1 MLFFTQRNMSNH
13 CGCATNSLKVEVLNK
28 VAIRKDNF
36 RLDPVIK
43 TGSATLADYRGSG
56 YDRGHLAPA
65 ADMAWSKQAM
75 SESFFL
81 TNMSTGTSFE
91 QGHVADIGR
100 TDP

>member
-1 MLFFTQRNMSNH
+1 MSNH